1 MTANELRI
9 HIESNIED
17 FLKTPITINEFTA
30 YSPETTESAVF
41 YPFQTIISFNYE
53 EDSLIDCWERA
64 NNICESFKHKNLNG
78 LITKTQIKKFGAK
91 QMDNTCIVH
100 LTLHIAGICG
110 EN

>member
-30 YSPETTESAVF
+30 YSPEKTESAVF
-41 YPFQTIISFNYE
+41 YPFQAIISFDYKD
-53 EDSLIDCWERA
+53 DSLIDCWERA
-64 NNICESFKHKNLNG
+64 NNICESFKHENLNG
-78 LITKTQIKKFGAK
+78 LITKTQLKKFRANPI
-91 QMDNTCIVH
+91 DNTCVVH
-100 LTLHIAGICG
+100 LTLHIAGIYR

>member
-41 YPFQTIISFNYE
+41 YLFQAIISFDYK

-64 NNICESFKHKNLNG
+64 NNICESFKQWS
-78 LITKTQIKKFGAK
+78 TRIKKFCAK
-91 QMDNTCIVH
+91 PIDNTHIVH
-100 LTLHIAGICG
+100 LTLHIVGMYK